1 MPIMKLNGSSH
12 SKETDESL
20 LEKYISD
27 NDLSLLGELYARH
40 SEMVYYVCLRYF
52 KDEEKS
58 KDAVIQLFEQLIVK
72 VKKQTIQDFPK
83 WLYVVAKNFC
93 LMELRAGKNNF
104 EVSTSEFVDFPNN
117 LHPHESYAEKEERLS
132 QLENCIEKLP
142 EKQRISIDLFF
153 INEKCYKEVV
163 EITGFSMNDVKSYI
177 QNGKRNLKNCMEK
190 ADEQI

>member
-1 MPIMKLNGSSH
+1 MPIMKLNGSSL
-12 SKETDESL
+12 SKESDESL
-20 LEKYISD
+20 LEKYTSSE
-27 NDLSLLGELYARH
+27 DLNVLGELYTRH

-58 KDAVIQLFEQLIVK
+58 KDAVMQLFEQLIVK
-72 VKKQTIQDFPK
+72 IKKQTVQDFPK

-93 LMELRAGKNNF
+93 LMELRSSKKM
-104 EVSTSEFVDFPNN
+104 EISTDEFVEFPTN
-117 LHPHESYAEKEERLS
+117 LHPQEDYAEKEERLS

-153 INEKCYKEVV
+153 INQKCYKEVV
-163 EITGFSMNDVKSYI
+163 ELTGFSMNDVKSYI

-190 ADEQI
+190 SDEQV

>member
-1 MPIMKLNGSSH
+1 MPIMKLNGSSL
-12 SKETDESL
+12 SKESDESL
-20 LEKYISD
+20 LEKYTSSE
-27 NDLSLLGELYARH
+27 DLNVLGELYTRH

-58 KDAVIQLFEQLIVK
+58 KDAVMQLFEQLIVK
-72 VKKQTIQDFPK
+72 IKKQTVQDFPK

-93 LMELRAGKNNF
+93 LMELRSSKNL
-104 EVSTSEFVDFPNN
+104 EISKDEFVEFPTN
-117 LHPHESYAEKEERLS
+117 LHPQENYAEKEERLS

-153 INEKCYKEVV
+153 INQKCYKEVV

-190 ADEQI
+190 SDEQV

>member
-1 MPIMKLNGSSH
+1 MPIMKLNGSSL
-12 SKETDESL
+12 SKESDESL
-20 LEKYISD
+20 LEKYTSSE
-27 NDLSLLGELYARH
+27 DLNVLGELYTRH

-58 KDAVIQLFEQLIVK
+58 KDAVMQLFEQLIVK
-72 VKKQTIQDFPK
+72 IKKQTVQDFPK

-93 LMELRAGKNNF
+93 LMELRSSKKIDI
-104 EVSTSEFVDFPNN
+104 SPDEFVEFPTN
-117 LHPHESYAEKEERLS
+117 LHPQEDYAEKEERLS

-153 INEKCYKEVV
+153 INQKCYKEVI

-190 ADEQI
+190 SNEQI

>member
-1 MPIMKLNGSSH
+1 MPIMKLNGSSL
-12 SKETDESL
+12 SKESDESL
-20 LEKYISD
+20 LEKYTSSE
-27 NDLSLLGELYARH
+27 DLNVLGELYTRH

-58 KDAVIQLFEQLIVK
+58 KDAVMQLFEQLIVK
-72 VKKQTIQDFPK
+72 IKKQTVQDFPK

-93 LMELRAGKNNF
+93 LMELRSSKNL
-104 EVSTSEFVDFPNN
+104 EISKEEFVEFPTN
-117 LHPHESYAEKEERLS
+117 LHPQENYAEKEERLS

-153 INEKCYKEVV
+153 INQKCYKEVV

-190 ADEQI
+190 ADE

>member
-1 MPIMKLNGSSH
+1 MPIMKLNGSSL
-12 SKETDESL
+12 SKESDESL
-20 LEKYISD
+20 LEKYTSSE
-27 NDLSLLGELYARH
+27 DLNILGELYTRH

-58 KDAVIQLFEQLIVK
+58 KDAVMQLFEQLIVK
-72 VKKQTIQDFPK
+72 IKKQTIQDFSK

-93 LMELRAGKNNF
+93 LMELRSSKKI
-104 EVSTSEFVDFPNN
+104 EISTDEFVEFPTN
-117 LHPHESYAEKEERLS
+117 LHPQEDYAEKEERLS
-132 QLENCIEKLP
+132 QLEKCIQKLP

-153 INEKCYKEVV
+153 INQKCYKEVV

-190 ADEQI
+190 SDEQI

>member
-1 MPIMKLNGSSH
+1 MPIMKLNGSSL
-12 SKETDESL
+12 SKESDESL
-20 LEKYISD
+20 LEKYTSSE
-27 NDLSLLGELYARH
+27 DLNVLGELYTRH

-58 KDAVIQLFEQLIVK
+58 KDAVMQLFEQLIVK
-72 VKKQTIQDFPK
+72 IKKQTIQDFPK

-93 LMELRAGKNNF
+93 LMELRSSKKI
-104 EVSTSEFVDFPNN
+104 EISTDEFVEFPTN
-117 LHPHESYAEKEERLS
+117 LHPQEDYAEKEERLS
-132 QLENCIEKLP
+132 QLEKCIQKLP

-153 INEKCYKEVV
+153 INQKCYKEVV

-190 ADEQI
+190 SDEQI